1 MAAAVCPRPRHVCF
15 ARRLPALSVSDAGG
29 RHRAAWCSVAPA
41 LAACPVGSLWTP
53 AQGQPAFGGPA
64 TPRGQSLGVL
74 CVGVQTASLGKQ
86 YASKGLGIRPQ
97 VAPWAGGAQPR
108 RSMRGRERS
117 SRLFHWAP
125 RAGVGPDAVPHTR
138 EHGGRGPASD
148 RSPSPPRGVMLG
160 AETRLPGAPRASLP
174 GCSVTRSVPPTG
186 RGQHGRPPQP
196 LLRHRA
202 GPAAPPGDHPGPGR
216 HGARAPHPVL
226 QVHAL
231 QAHPHHLLPRRRL
244 RGAVPAGGRRPPPL
258 CPRACSVHAAIPRGS
273 LRALQREGRCRGR
286 PAHVPLVQAF
296 SILKVKNEIREG
308 TWPPESH
315 LAPQWWSRIRT
326 QL

>member
-1 MAAAVCPRPRHVCF
+1 MAAAVRPRPRHVCF
-15 ARRLPALSVSDAGG
+15 ARRLPALSVFDAGG
-29 RHRAAWCSVAPA
+29 WRRAAWCSVAPA

-138 EHGGRGPASD
+138 EHGGRGGASD
-148 RSPSPPRGVMLG
+148 RSPSPPCGVMLG
-160 AETRLPGAPRASLP
+160 AETRLPGRPGPAPGRSI
-174 GCSVTRSVPPTG
+174 TRSVPPTG
-186 RGQHGRPPQP
+186 RGQHGRPP
-196 LLRHRA
+196 
-202 GPAAPPGDHPGPGR
+202 
-216 HGARAPHPVL
+216 
-226 QVHAL
+226 
-231 QAHPHHLLPRRRL
+231 
-244 RGAVPAGGRRPPPL
+244 
-258 CPRACSVHAAIPRGS
+258 
-273 LRALQREGRCRGR
+273 
-286 PAHVPLVQAF
+286 
-296 SILKVKNEIREG
+296 
-308 TWPPESH
+308 
-315 LAPQWWSRIRT
+315 
-326 QL
+326 